1 MLQIEVILPEN
12 QSYLAALQI
21 YSPLVEQIK
30 QQQKDD
36 PKLLKIRKGVEEG
49 KSKEIFI
56 QNLVLWHRN
65 RLCIPNITILKRELL
80 KEAHNATLA
89 THPRGTKMYHDLETH
104 Y

>member
-1 MLQIEVILPEN
+1 M
-12 QSYLAALQI
+12 
-21 YSPLVEQIK
+21 
-30 QQQKDD
+30 
-36 PKLLKIRKGVEEG
+36 KIRIGVEEG
-49 KSKEIFI
+49 KNKEFSI
-56 QNLVLWHRN
+56 QNEVLWHGN